1 VVHSSRRS
9 EPAVPAIPRDA
20 ATLILLRPA
29 APPAAGTE
37 VLMLRRHAGS
47 AFMPGAY
54 VFPGGV
60 VEESDYAPG
69 MERLCRGL
77 TSVQAFSDIPDAMPP
92 EKALGFFVAAV
103 REAFEEAGI
112 LMACGESSCPLAM
125 GQELGDR
132 LARHRP
138 RVHRDPRR
146 FASMLAEESLR
157 IAADSLFYFDHWI
170 TPEASPIRFDA
181 RFFVAAAPEDQ
192 EASSDDLETTA
203 ALWIAPQALLEAH
216 HRGDLYLPVP
226 TLASVTILTEF
237 SSVELV
243 IASARIKAIRV
254 NYG

>member
-1 VVHSSRRS
+1 M
-9 EPAVPAIPRDA
+9 PAIPRDA

-29 APPAAGTE
+29 TAPAAGIE

-77 TSVQAFSDIPDAMPP
+77 TSARARKAIPDADPP
-92 EKALGFFVAAV
+92 QKALGFFVAAV

-112 LMACGESSCPLAM
+112 LLACAEPSCPSALTHDLMA
-125 GQELGDR
+125 R
-132 LARHRP
+132 LAAHRLP
-138 RVHRDPRR
+138 VHRNPRL
-146 FASMLAEESLR
+146 FAPTLESEGLK
-157 IAADSLFYFDHWI
+157 IAADSLFYFAHWI

-192 EASSDDLETTA
+192 EASPDDLETTA

-226 TLASVTILTEF
+226 TLASVTTLAEF
-237 SSVELV
+237 SSVEQV
-243 IASARIKAIRV
+243 IASAQARAVRV